1 MSSKWDEKEN
11 ISNSKYLQFLLFSS
25 IKCHWKELKQ
35 SSEKKIIGRLLVAN
49 LWDRHTWM
57 KFKYY
62 SISRNFKKWK
72 SEKKPIVNDD
82 SFLSNICKS
91 TIFKWK
97 IFLFIFMNIQ
107 LIKFNGWQTLVN
119 QITYKCIEHGS
130 NYLKILIKEF
140 LLFFFFLVQ
149 KWSEKMWKKNDS

>member
-1 MSSKWDEKEN
+1 MRWER
-11 ISNSKYLQFLLFSS
+11 KYLKFQVFAISCFLVDQMS
-25 IKCHWKELKQ
+25 LKRTQ
-35 SSEKKIIGRLLVAN
+35 TIFWEKKSLADCLSPTYETDTHEWNSSTIVFQGTL
-49 LWDRHTWM
+49 
-57 KFKYY
+57 
-62 SISRNFKKWK
+62 K

-119 QITYKCIEHGS
+119 RITYKCIEHGS

-140 LLFFFFLVQ
+140 LFFFFFCF
-149 KWSEKMWKKNDS
+149 KNEMKKCERKMTRNHQ